1 MILHFQKVSS
11 HLVFEIPVDREGN
24 FEFPA
29 SKLLCRSGT
38 QRKITSGV
46 EFCRVSTLT
55 AICHKYDRHGYK
67 NRKLDIQFLNVV
79 FKFHF
84 IISKSFLLVI
94 DAQNL
99 EFELCYETWHE

>member
-46 EFCRVSTLT
+46 EFFPCQY
-55 AICHKYDRHGYK
+55 INCHLLQSVPHNKYDRHGYR
-67 NRKLDIQFLNVV
+67 NRKSDN
-79 FKFHF
+79 
-84 IISKSFLLVI
+84 
-94 DAQNL
+94 
-99 EFELCYETWHE
+99 